1 MRALDHA
8 DDAGERGFRAPR
20 RHVDDKP
27 AIEVQTPGND
37 FPGGGL
43 VDRRALA
50 RDERLIDAGRP
61 LDDDPIS
68 RQALAGADQDALAFR
83 QFLNRDFGFNAV
95 PDDAGGRRREP
106 FEGRQGGHGLA
117 RRPLLQP
124 FAEQHEGDDDGGAL
138 EVEVR
143 RVAGGG
149 GRPEIKAEAERR
161 GAERDQE
168 VHRPHANPERLPGG
182 AVKARAEPDLH
193 GSCKRE
199 LDGGRRHPVP
209 SEQIADHAG
218 DEGSRKREGEDR
230 VALGLLGAR
239 LADGSLGARIPLGR
253 QQSRVVAD
261 VLDSRDERLRIDIV
275 VERHMRPM
283 AGEVDARLGDARNP
297 GQRPLDPRHAGRAGH
312 ALDGEIDRGCCV
324 CHSLHVGRVIGRQY
338 CVRSGGG
345 MHAERRWMLGAALNT
360 SPVRPTDR
368 TPRRW

>member
-1 MRALDHA
+1 MGAALRQRSGFIEHDRGHGASPFQHLGVADQKTAPRRDASRGHDRGRRRKAERARAGDDEHRDRVHGRRFGAGPRDQPAGERHKRNDDHHRHEHRADPVGEALHGGFRRLRALDHA

-50 RDERLIDAGRP
+50 RDERLINAGRP

-149 GRPEIKAEAERR
+149 GR
-161 GAERDQE
+161 RDK
-168 VHRPHANPERLPGG
+168 G
-182 AVKARAEPDLH
+182 
-193 GSCKRE
+193 
-199 LDGGRRHPVP
+199 
-209 SEQIADHAG
+209 
-218 DEGSRKREGEDR
+218 
-230 VALGLLGAR
+230 
-239 LADGSLGARIPLGR
+239 
-253 QQSRVVAD
+253 
-261 VLDSRDERLRIDIV
+261 
-275 VERHMRPM
+275 
-283 AGEVDARLGDARNP
+283 
-297 GQRPLDPRHAGRAGH
+297 
-312 ALDGEIDRGCCV
+312 
-324 CHSLHVGRVIGRQY
+324 
-338 CVRSGGG
+338 
-345 MHAERRWMLGAALNT
+345 
-360 SPVRPTDR
+360 
-368 TPRRW
+368 

>member
-1 MRALDHA
+1 MTSTATAFTAAVSRPAPATSQAGERHKRNDNHHRHEHRADPVGEALHGGFRRLRALDHA

-50 RDERLIDAGRP
+50 RDERLINAGRP

-149 GRPEIKAEAERR
+149 GRPEI
-161 GAERDQE
+161 
-168 VHRPHANPERLPGG
+168 RPRPNA
-182 AVKARAEPDLH
+182 AV
-193 GSCKRE
+193 
-199 LDGGRRHPVP
+199 VP
-209 SEQIADHAG
+209 SATRRSIVPTPTRSDFQA
-218 DEGSRKREGEDR
+218 
-230 VALGLLGAR
+230 AR
-239 LADGSLGARIPLGR
+239 
-253 QQSRVVAD
+253 
-261 VLDSRDERLRIDIV
+261 
-275 VERHMRPM
+275 
-283 AGEVDARLGDARNP
+283 
-297 GQRPLDPRHAGRAGH
+297 
-312 ALDGEIDRGCCV
+312 
-324 CHSLHVGRVIGRQY
+324 
-338 CVRSGGG
+338 
-345 MHAERRWMLGAALNT
+345 
-360 SPVRPTDR
+360 
-368 TPRRW
+368 